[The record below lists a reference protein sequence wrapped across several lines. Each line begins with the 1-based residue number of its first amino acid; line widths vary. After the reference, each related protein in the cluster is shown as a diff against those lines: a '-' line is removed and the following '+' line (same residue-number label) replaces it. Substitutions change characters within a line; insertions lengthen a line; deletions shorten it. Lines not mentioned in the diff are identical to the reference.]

1 MALNM
6 STSVQMS
13 LSRHVNITSNMD
25 AVMEEEM
32 ERVATEARP
41 MVVATLEVMAVVATV
56 ARVAG
61 SVAEE
66 VMMEA
71 VMEGEVERVATIAV
85 VVDLVGETEARPMV
99 MASAGMVAAK
109 TVTHTSLTSL
119 EATKMH
125 ISAQSTLTRAPMLIG
140 EGLG

>member
-1 MALNM
+1 
-6 STSVQMS
+6 MS

-71 VMEGEVERVATIAV
+71 VMEGEVERATIAV

-119 EATKMH
+119 EVTKMH

>member
-1 MALNM
+1 
-6 STSVQMS
+6 MS

-71 VMEGEVERVATIAV
+71 VMEGEVERATIAV